1 MGDYMSVIEVKDL
14 VKKFG
19 NKKVI
24 NEINFKVEE
33 GEIFG
38 FLGPSGAGKTTL
50 IKMLIGEYTITS
62 GEALV
67 FDKIPNKLDD
77 SITNKISAVMDNFG
91 LYERLTVYENME
103 VFANIYNTDKKE
115 IDTIL
120 KKVELFDDKK
130 TVTSKLS
137 KGMTQ
142 RLILARAL
150 INKPKLLFLDEP
162 TSGLDPATSLKIHN
176 LLFELKEKGTTIFLT
191 THNMEEATK
200 MCDEVALLH
209 LGKIVEFGTPKDICM
224 RHNKYNVFNVLTKDQ
239 KELTFKSN
247 KTDAKKLAKLIE
259 EENVLSIHS
268 SEPTLETVFIE
279 LTGKELV

>member
-1 MGDYMSVIEVKDL
+1 MNVIEVKNL

-24 NEINFKVEE
+24 NEINFKVSE

-50 IKMLIGEYTITS
+50 IKMLIGEYSITS
-62 GEALV
+62 GEARV
-67 FDKIPNKLDD
+67 FDVVPNKLSY
-77 SITNKISAVMDNFG
+77 SIMNKISAVMDNFG
-91 LYERLTVYENME
+91 LYERLTVFENME

-115 IDTIL
+115 IDKIL
-120 KKVELFDDKK
+120 KKVELYDSKR
-130 TVTSKLS
+130 TITSKLS

-176 LLFELKEKGTTIFLT
+176 LLFELKKSGTTIFLT

-224 RHNKYNVFNVLTKDQ
+224 RHNKYNVYNVITKDN
-239 KELTFKSN
+239 KEITFKSN
-247 KTDAKKLAKLIE
+247 KVDSKKLAKLIE
-259 EENVLSIHS
+259 DEQILSVHS

>member
-1 MGDYMSVIEVKDL
+1 MNVIEVKNL
-14 VKKFG
+14 VKKFDT
-19 NKKVI
+19 KKVI
-24 NEINFKVEE
+24 NEISFSVSE

-50 IKMLIGEYTITS
+50 IKMLIGEYSITG

-67 FDKIPNKLDD
+67 FGTIPNKLNEE
-77 SITNKISAVMDNFG
+77 ITNKISAVMDNFG

-103 VFANIYNTDKKE
+103 VFANIYNVDKKR

-120 KKVELFDDKK
+120 KKVELFDAKK
-130 TVTSKLS
+130 TLASKLS
-137 KGMTQ
+137 KGMAQ

-162 TSGLDPATSLKIHN
+162 TSGLDPATSLKIHS
-176 LLFELKEKGTTIFLT
+176 LLFELKKEGTTIFLT

-224 RHNKYNVFNVLTKDQ
+224 RHNKYKVFNVLTKDN

-247 KTDAKKLAKLIE
+247 KTDSKKLATLFENE
-259 EENVLSIHS
+259 EVLSIHS

>member
-1 MGDYMSVIEVKDL
+1 MSVIEVKDL

-67 FDKIPNKLDD
+67 FDKVPNKLDD

-115 IDTIL
+115 IDNIL
-120 KKVELFDDKK
+120 KKVELFEDKK

-247 KTDAKKLAKLIE
+247 KADAKKLAKLIE

>member
-1 MGDYMSVIEVKDL
+1 MNVIEVKNL

-24 NEINFKVEE
+24 NEINFKVSE

-50 IKMLIGEYTITS
+50 IKMLIGEYSITS
-62 GEALV
+62 GEARV
-67 FDKIPNKLDD
+67 FDVISNKLND
-77 SITNKISAVMDNFG
+77 SIMNKISAVMDNFG
-91 LYERLTVYENME
+91 LYERLTVFENME

-120 KKVELFDDKK
+120 KKVELYDSKR
-130 TVTSKLS
+130 TITSKLS

-176 LLFELKEKGTTIFLT
+176 LLFELKKSGTTIFLT
-191 THNMEEATK
+191 THNMEDATK

-224 RHNKYNVFNVLTKDQ
+224 RHNKYNVYNVITKDN
-239 KELTFKSN
+239 KEITFKSN
-247 KTDAKKLAKLIE
+247 KVDSKKLAKLIE
-259 EENVLSIHS
+259 DEQILSIHS

>member
-1 MGDYMSVIEVKDL
+1 MNVIEVKNL

-24 NEINFKVEE
+24 NEINFKVSE

-50 IKMLIGEYTITS
+50 IKMLIGEYSITS
-62 GEALV
+62 GEAKV
-67 FDKIPNKLDD
+67 FDVVTNKLND
-77 SITNKISAVMDNFG
+77 SIMNKISAVMDNFG
-91 LYERLTVYENME
+91 LYERLTVFENME

-115 IDTIL
+115 IDAIL
-120 KKVELFDDKK
+120 KKVELYDSKK
-130 TVTSKLS
+130 TITSKLS

-176 LLFELKEKGTTIFLT
+176 LLFELKKSGTTIFLT

-200 MCDEVALLH
+200 MCDEVSLLH

-224 RHNKYNVFNVLTKDQ
+224 RHNKYNVYNVITKDN
-239 KELTFKSN
+239 KEITFKSN
-247 KTDAKKLAKLIE
+247 KVDSKKLAKLIE
-259 EENVLSIHS
+259 DEQVLSIHS

>member
-1 MGDYMSVIEVKDL
+1 MNVIEVKNL

-24 NEINFKVEE
+24 NEINFKVSE

-50 IKMLIGEYTITS
+50 IKMLIGEYSITS
-62 GEALV
+62 GEARV
-67 FDKIPNKLDD
+67 FDVVPNKLSY
-77 SITNKISAVMDNFG
+77 SIMNKISAVMDNFG
-91 LYERLTVYENME
+91 LYERLTVFENME

-115 IDTIL
+115 IDKIL
-120 KKVELFDDKK
+120 KKVELYDSKR
-130 TVTSKLS
+130 TITSKLS

-176 LLFELKEKGTTIFLT
+176 LLFELKKSGTTIFLT

-224 RHNKYNVFNVLTKDQ
+224 RHNKYNVYNVITKDN
-239 KELTFKSN
+239 KEITFKSN
-247 KTDAKKLAKLIE
+247 KVDSKKLAKLIE
-259 EENVLSIHS
+259 EEQILSIHS

>member
-1 MGDYMSVIEVKDL
+1 MNVIEVKNL

-24 NEINFKVEE
+24 NEINFKVSE

-50 IKMLIGEYTITS
+50 IKMLIGEYSITS
-62 GEALV
+62 GDAKL
-67 FDKIPNKLDD
+67 FDVVPNKLND
-77 SITNKISAVMDNFG
+77 SIMNKISAVMDNFG
-91 LYERLTVYENME
+91 LYERLTVFENME
-103 VFANIYNTDKKE
+103 VFANIYNTDKKG

-120 KKVELFDDKK
+120 KKVELYDSKK
-130 TVTSKLS
+130 TITSKLS
-137 KGMTQ
+137 KGMRQ

-176 LLFELKEKGTTIFLT
+176 LLFELKKSGTTIFLT

-224 RHNKYNVFNVLTKDQ
+224 RHNKYNVYNVITKDN
-239 KELTFKSN
+239 KEITFKSN
-247 KTDAKKLAKLIE
+247 KVDSKKLAKLIE
-259 EENVLSIHS
+259 DEQILSIHS

>member
-1 MGDYMSVIEVKDL
+1 MNVIEVKNL

-24 NEINFKVEE
+24 NEINFKVSE

-50 IKMLIGEYTITS
+50 IKMLIGEYSITS
-62 GEALV
+62 GDAKL
-67 FDKIPNKLDD
+67 FDVVPNKLND
-77 SITNKISAVMDNFG
+77 SIMNKISAVMDNFG
-91 LYERLTVYENME
+91 LYERLTVFENME

-120 KKVELFDDKK
+120 KKVELYDSKK
-130 TVTSKLS
+130 TITSKLS
-137 KGMTQ
+137 KGMRQ

-150 INKPKLLFLDEP
+150 INKPELLFLDEP

-176 LLFELKEKGTTIFLT
+176 LLFELKKSGTTIFLT

-224 RHNKYNVFNVLTKDQ
+224 RHNKYNVYNVITKDN
-239 KELTFKSN
+239 KEITFKSN
-247 KTDAKKLAKLIE
+247 KVDSKKLAKLIE
-259 EENVLSIHS
+259 DEQILSIHS

>member
-1 MGDYMSVIEVKDL
+1 MNVIEVKNL

-24 NEINFKVEE
+24 NEINFKVSE

-50 IKMLIGEYTITS
+50 IKMLIGEYSITS
-62 GEALV
+62 GEAKV
-67 FDKIPNKLDD
+67 FDVVPNKLND
-77 SITNKISAVMDNFG
+77 SIMNKISAVMDNFG
-91 LYERLTVYENME
+91 LYERLTVFENME

-120 KKVELFDDKK
+120 KKVELYDSKK
-130 TVTSKLS
+130 TITSKLS

-142 RLILARAL
+142 RLILARSL

-176 LLFELKEKGTTIFLT
+176 LLFELKKSGTTIFLT

-209 LGKIVEFGTPKDICM
+209 LGKIVEYGTPKDICM
-224 RHNKYNVFNVLTKDQ
+224 RHNKYNVYNVITKDN
-239 KELTFKSN
+239 KEITFKSN
-247 KTDAKKLAKLIE
+247 KADSKKLAKLIE
-259 EENVLSIHS
+259 DEQVLSIHS

>member
-1 MGDYMSVIEVKDL
+1 MNVIEVKNL
-14 VKKFG
+14 VKKFE

-24 NEINFKVEE
+24 NEINFKVSE

-50 IKMLIGEYTITS
+50 IKMLIGEYSITS
-62 GEALV
+62 GEARV
-67 FDKIPNKLDD
+67 FDVVPNKLSY
-77 SITNKISAVMDNFG
+77 SIMNKISAVMDNFG
-91 LYERLTVYENME
+91 LYERLTVFENME

-115 IDTIL
+115 IDKIL
-120 KKVELFDDKK
+120 KKVELYDSKR
-130 TVTSKLS
+130 TITSKLS

-176 LLFELKEKGTTIFLT
+176 LLFELKKSGTTIFLT

-224 RHNKYNVFNVLTKDQ
+224 RHNKYNVYNVITKDN
-239 KELTFKSN
+239 KEITFKSN
-247 KTDAKKLAKLIE
+247 KVDSKKLAKLIE
-259 EENVLSIHS
+259 DEQILSIHS

>member
-1 MGDYMSVIEVKDL
+1 MNVIEVKDL

-50 IKMLIGEYTITS
+50 IKMLIGEYSITS
-62 GEALV
+62 GEAYLFGEV
-67 FDKIPNKLDD
+67 PNKLNDE
-77 SITNKISAVMDNFG
+77 ITSKISAVMDNFG
-91 LYERLTVYENME
+91 LYERLTVYENLE
-103 VFANIYNTDKKE
+103 IFANIYKADKKD
-115 IDTIL
+115 IDIIL
-120 KKVELFDDKK
+120 KKVELLDAKK
-130 TVTSKLS
+130 TITSKLS

-176 LLFELKEKGTTIFLT
+176 LLFELKENGTTIFLT

-224 RHNKYNVFNVLTKDQ
+224 RHNKYNVYNVITKDN

-247 KTDAKKLAKLIE
+247 KTDSKKLAKLIE
-259 EENVLSIHS
+259 DENVLSIHS

>member
-1 MGDYMSVIEVKDL
+1 MNVIEVHNL
-14 VKKFG
+14 VKKFDT
-19 NKKVI
+19 KKVI
-24 NEINFKVEE
+24 NEINFNVRE

-50 IKMLIGEYTITS
+50 IKMLIGEYSITG

-67 FDKIPNKLDD
+67 FGVVPNKLNEE
-77 SITNKISAVMDNFG
+77 ITNKISAVMDNFG
-91 LYERLTVYENME
+91 LYERLTVYENLE
-103 VFANIYNTDKKE
+103 VFSNIYNTDKKD
-115 IDTIL
+115 IDKIL
-120 KKVELFDDKK
+120 KKVELFDSKN
-130 TVTSKLS
+130 VIASKLS
-137 KGMTQ
+137 KGMSQ

-150 INKPKLLFLDEP
+150 VNKPKLLFLDEP
-162 TSGLDPATSLKIHN
+162 TSGLDPATSLKIHS
-176 LLFELKEKGTTIFLT
+176 LLFELRDAGTTIFLT

-209 LGKIVEFGTPKDICM
+209 LGKIVEFGSPKDICM
-224 RHNKYNVFNVLTKDQ
+224 RHNKYQVFNVLTKDN

-247 KTDAKKLAKLIE
+247 KTDAKKLATLF
-259 EENVLSIHS
+259 ENGEVLSIHS

>member
-1 MGDYMSVIEVKDL
+1 MNVIEVKNL
-14 VKKFG
+14 VKKFDT
-19 NKKVI
+19 KKVI
-24 NEINFKVEE
+24 NEIDFSVSE

-50 IKMLIGEYTITS
+50 IKMLIGEYSITG

-67 FDKIPNKLDD
+67 FGTIPNKLNEE
-77 SITNKISAVMDNFG
+77 ITNKISAVMDNFG

-103 VFANIYNTDKKE
+103 VFANIYNVDKKR

-120 KKVELFDDKK
+120 KKVELFDAKK
-130 TVTSKLS
+130 TLASKLS
-137 KGMTQ
+137 KGMAQ

-162 TSGLDPATSLKIHN
+162 TSGLDPATSLKIHS
-176 LLFELKEKGTTIFLT
+176 LLFELKKEGTTIFLT

-224 RHNKYNVFNVLTKDQ
+224 RHNKYKVFNVLTKDN

-247 KTDAKKLAKLIE
+247 KTDSKKLATLFENE
-259 EENVLSIHS
+259 EVLSIHS

>member
-1 MGDYMSVIEVKDL
+1 MNVIEVKNL
-14 VKKFG
+14 IKKFDT
-19 NKKVI
+19 KKVI
-24 NEINFKVEE
+24 NEISFSVKE

-50 IKMLIGEYTITS
+50 IKMLIGEYSITG

-67 FDKIPNKLDD
+67 FGTIPNKLNEE
-77 SITNKISAVMDNFG
+77 ITNKISALMDNFG

-103 VFANIYNTDKKE
+103 VFANIYNVDKKR

-120 KKVELFDDKK
+120 KKVELFDAKK
-130 TVTSKLS
+130 TLASKLS
-137 KGMTQ
+137 KGMAQ

-162 TSGLDPATSLKIHN
+162 TSGLDPATSLKIHS
-176 LLFELKEKGTTIFLT
+176 LLFELKKEGTTIFLT

-224 RHNKYNVFNVLTKDQ
+224 RHNKYKVFNVLTKDN

-247 KTDAKKLAKLIE
+247 KTDSKKLATLFENE
-259 EENVLSIHS
+259 EVLSIHS

>member
-1 MGDYMSVIEVKDL
+1 MNVIEVKNL

-24 NEINFKVEE
+24 NEINFKVSE

-50 IKMLIGEYTITS
+50 IKMLIGEYSITS
-62 GEALV
+62 GEARV
-67 FDKIPNKLDD
+67 FDVVPNKLSY

-91 LYERLTVYENME
+91 LYERLTVFENME
-103 VFANIYNTDKKE
+103 VFANIYNTDKNE
-115 IDTIL
+115 IDKIL
-120 KKVELFDDKK
+120 KKVELYDFKR
-130 TVTSKLS
+130 TITSKLS

-142 RLILARAL
+142 RLMLARAL

-176 LLFELKEKGTTIFLT
+176 LLFELKKSGTTIFLT

-209 LGKIVEFGTPKDICM
+209 SGKIVEFGTPKDICM
-224 RHNKYNVFNVLTKDQ
+224 RHNKYNVYNVITKDN
-239 KELTFKSN
+239 KEITFKSN
-247 KTDAKKLAKLIE
+247 KVDSKKLAKLIE
-259 EENVLSIHS
+259 DEQILSIHS

>member
-1 MGDYMSVIEVKDL
+1 MNVIEVKNL
-14 VKKFG
+14 IKKFDT
-19 NKKVI
+19 KKVI
-24 NEINFKVEE
+24 NEINFSVKE

-50 IKMLIGEYTITS
+50 IKMLIGEYSITG

-67 FDKIPNKLDD
+67 FGTIPNKLNEE
-77 SITNKISAVMDNFG
+77 ITNKISAVMDNFG

-103 VFANIYNTDKKE
+103 VFANIYNVDKKR

-120 KKVELFDDKK
+120 KKVELFDAKK
-130 TVTSKLS
+130 TLASKLS
-137 KGMTQ
+137 KGMAQ

-162 TSGLDPATSLKIHN
+162 TSGLDPATSLKIHS
-176 LLFELKEKGTTIFLT
+176 LLFELKKEGTTIFLT

-224 RHNKYNVFNVLTKDQ
+224 RHNKYKVFNVLTKDN

-247 KTDAKKLAKLIE
+247 KTDSKKLATLFENE
-259 EENVLSIHS
+259 EVLSIHS

>member
-1 MGDYMSVIEVKDL
+1 M
-14 VKKFG
+14 
-19 NKKVI
+19 
-24 NEINFKVEE
+24 
-33 GEIFG
+33 
-38 FLGPSGAGKTTL
+38 
-50 IKMLIGEYTITS
+50 
-62 GEALV
+62 
-67 FDKIPNKLDD
+67 
-77 SITNKISAVMDNFG
+77 NKISAVMDNFG
-91 LYERLTVYENME
+91 LYERLTEFENME

-115 IDTIL
+115 IDKIL
-120 KKVELFDDKK
+120 KKVELYDSKK
-130 TVTSKLS
+130 TITSKLS

-176 LLFELKEKGTTIFLT
+176 LLFELKKSGTTIFLT

-224 RHNKYNVFNVLTKDQ
+224 RHNKYNVYNVITKDN
-239 KELTFKSN
+239 KEITFKSN
-247 KTDAKKLAKLIE
+247 KVDSKKLAKLIE
-259 EENVLSIHS
+259 DEQILSIHS

>member
-1 MGDYMSVIEVKDL
+1 MNVIEVKNL

-24 NEINFKVEE
+24 NEINFKVSE

-50 IKMLIGEYTITS
+50 IKMLIGEYSITS
-62 GEALV
+62 GEARV
-67 FDKIPNKLDD
+67 FDVVPNKLSY
-77 SITNKISAVMDNFG
+77 SIMNKISVVMDNFG
-91 LYERLTVYENME
+91 LYERLTVFENME

-115 IDTIL
+115 IDKIL
-120 KKVELFDDKK
+120 KKVELYDSKK
-130 TVTSKLS
+130 TITSKLS

-176 LLFELKEKGTTIFLT
+176 LLFELKKSGTTIFLT

-224 RHNKYNVFNVLTKDQ
+224 RHNKYNVYNVITKDN
-239 KELTFKSN
+239 KEITFKSN
-247 KTDAKKLAKLIE
+247 KVDSKKLAKLIE
-259 EENVLSIHS
+259 DEQILSIHS

>member
-1 MGDYMSVIEVKDL
+1 MNVIEVKNL
-14 VKKFG
+14 VKKIG

-24 NEINFKVEE
+24 NEINFKVSE

-50 IKMLIGEYTITS
+50 IKMLIGEYSITS
-62 GEALV
+62 GEARV
-67 FDKIPNKLDD
+67 FDVVPNKLSY
-77 SITNKISAVMDNFG
+77 SIMNKISAVMDNFG
-91 LYERLTVYENME
+91 LYERLTVFENME

-115 IDTIL
+115 IDKIL
-120 KKVELFDDKK
+120 KKVELYDSKR
-130 TVTSKLS
+130 TITSKLS

-176 LLFELKEKGTTIFLT
+176 LLFELKKSGTTIFLT

-224 RHNKYNVFNVLTKDQ
+224 RHNKYNVYNVITKDN
-239 KELTFKSN
+239 KEITFKSN
-247 KTDAKKLAKLIE
+247 KVDSKKLAKLIE
-259 EENVLSIHS
+259 DEQILSIHS

>member
-1 MGDYMSVIEVKDL
+1 MNVIEVKNL
-14 VKKFG
+14 VKKFDT
-19 NKKVI
+19 KKVI
-24 NEINFKVEE
+24 NEIDFSVSE

-50 IKMLIGEYTITS
+50 IKMLIGEYSITG

-67 FDKIPNKLDD
+67 FGTIPNKLNEE
-77 SITNKISAVMDNFG
+77 ITNKISAVMDNFG

-103 VFANIYNTDKKE
+103 VFANIYNVDKKR

-120 KKVELFDDKK
+120 KKVELFDAKK
-130 TVTSKLS
+130 TLASKLS
-137 KGMTQ
+137 KGMAQ

-162 TSGLDPATSLKIHN
+162 TSGLDPATSLKIHS
-176 LLFELKEKGTTIFLT
+176 LLFELKKEGTTIFLT

-224 RHNKYNVFNVLTKDQ
+224 RHNKYKVFNVLTKDN

-247 KTDAKKLAKLIE
+247 KTDSKKLAKLFE
-259 EENVLSIHS
+259 EGKVLSIHS

>member
-1 MGDYMSVIEVKDL
+1 MNVIEVKNL

-24 NEINFKVEE
+24 NEINFKVSE

-50 IKMLIGEYTITS
+50 IKMLIGEYSITS
-62 GEALV
+62 GEAKL
-67 FDKIPNKLDD
+67 FDVVSNKLND
-77 SITNKISAVMDNFG
+77 SIMNKISAVMDNFG
-91 LYERLTVYENME
+91 LYERLTVFENME

-120 KKVELFDDKK
+120 KKVELYDSKK
-130 TVTSKLS
+130 TITSKLS

-176 LLFELKEKGTTIFLT
+176 LLFELKKSGTTIFLT

-224 RHNKYNVFNVLTKDQ
+224 RHNKYNVYNVITKDN
-239 KELTFKSN
+239 KEITFKSN
-247 KTDAKKLAKLIE
+247 KVDSKKLAKLIE
-259 EENVLSIHS
+259 DEQILSIHS

>member
-1 MGDYMSVIEVKDL
+1 
-14 VKKFG
+14 
-19 NKKVI
+19 
-24 NEINFKVEE
+24 
-33 GEIFG
+33 
-38 FLGPSGAGKTTL
+38 
-50 IKMLIGEYTITS
+50 MLIGEYSITS
-62 GEALV
+62 GEVRV
-67 FDKIPNKLDD
+67 FDVVPNKLSY
-77 SITNKISAVMDNFG
+77 SIMNKISAVMDNFG
-91 LYERLTVYENME
+91 LYERLTVFENME

-115 IDTIL
+115 IDKIL
-120 KKVELFDDKK
+120 KKVELYDSKR
-130 TVTSKLS
+130 TITSKLS

-176 LLFELKEKGTTIFLT
+176 FLFELKKSGTTIFLT

-224 RHNKYNVFNVLTKDQ
+224 RHNKYNVYNVITKDN
-239 KELTFKSN
+239 KEITFKSN
-247 KTDAKKLAKLIE
+247 KVDSKKLAKLIE
-259 EENVLSIHS
+259 DEQILSIHS

>member
-1 MGDYMSVIEVKDL
+1 MNVIEVKNL
-14 VKKFG
+14 VKKFDT
-19 NKKVI
+19 KKVI
-24 NEINFKVEE
+24 NEINFSVKE

-50 IKMLIGEYTITS
+50 IKMLIGEYSITG

-67 FDKIPNKLDD
+67 FGTIPNKLNEE
-77 SITNKISAVMDNFG
+77 ITNKISALMDNFG

-103 VFANIYNTDKKE
+103 VFANIYNVDKKR

-120 KKVELFDDKK
+120 KKVELFDAKK
-130 TVTSKLS
+130 TLASKLS
-137 KGMTQ
+137 KGMAQ

-162 TSGLDPATSLKIHN
+162 TSGLDPATSLKIHS
-176 LLFELKEKGTTIFLT
+176 LLFELKKDGTTIFLT

-224 RHNKYNVFNVLTKDQ
+224 RHNKYKVFNVLTKDN

-247 KTDAKKLAKLIE
+247 KTDSKKLATLFENE
-259 EENVLSIHS
+259 EVLSIHS

>member
-1 MGDYMSVIEVKDL
+1 MNVIEVKDL

-33 GEIFG
+33 RKIFG

-50 IKMLIGEYTITS
+50 IKMLIGEYSITS
-62 GEALV
+62 GEAYLFGEV
-67 FDKIPNKLDD
+67 PNKLNDE
-77 SITNKISAVMDNFG
+77 ITSKISAVMDNFG

-103 VFANIYNTDKKE
+103 VFANIYKVDKKE
-115 IDTIL
+115 IDSIL
-120 KKVELFDDKK
+120 KKVELFDAKK
-130 TVTSKLS
+130 TITSKLS

-176 LLFELKEKGTTIFLT
+176 LLFELKKSGTTIFLT

-224 RHNKYNVFNVLTKDQ
+224 RHNKYNVFNVITKDN

-247 KTDAKKLAKLIE
+247 KTDSKKLAKLIE
-259 EENVLSIHS
+259 DENVLSIHS

>member
-1 MGDYMSVIEVKDL
+1 MNVIEVKNL

-24 NEINFKVEE
+24 NEINFKVSE

-50 IKMLIGEYTITS
+50 IKMLIGEYSITS
-62 GEALV
+62 GEAKV
-67 FDKIPNKLDD
+67 FDVVTNKLND
-77 SITNKISAVMDNFG
+77 SIMNKISAVMDNFG
-91 LYERLTVYENME
+91 LYERLTVFENME

-115 IDTIL
+115 IDAIL
-120 KKVELFDDKK
+120 KKVELYDSKK
-130 TVTSKLS
+130 TITSKLS

-176 LLFELKEKGTTIFLT
+176 LLFELKKSGTTIFLT

-200 MCDEVALLH
+200 MCDEVSLLH

-224 RHNKYNVFNVLTKDQ
+224 RHNKYNVYNVITKDN
-239 KELTFKSN
+239 KEITFKSN
-247 KTDAKKLAKLIE
+247 KVDSNKLAKLIE
-259 EENVLSIHS
+259 DEQVLSIHS

>member
-1 MGDYMSVIEVKDL
+1 MNVIEVKNL

-24 NEINFKVEE
+24 NEINFKVSE

-50 IKMLIGEYTITS
+50 IKMLIGEYSITS
-62 GEALV
+62 GEAKV
-67 FDKIPNKLDD
+67 FDVVTNKLND
-77 SITNKISAVMDNFG
+77 SIMNKISAVMDNFG
-91 LYERLTVYENME
+91 LYERLTVFENME

-120 KKVELFDDKK
+120 KKVELYDSKK
-130 TVTSKLS
+130 TITSKLS

-176 LLFELKEKGTTIFLT
+176 LLFELKKSGTTIFLT

-224 RHNKYNVFNVLTKDQ
+224 RHNKYNVYNVITKDN
-239 KELTFKSN
+239 KEITFKSN
-247 KTDAKKLAKLIE
+247 KVDSKKLAKLIE
-259 EENVLSIHS
+259 DEQVLSIHS

>member
-1 MGDYMSVIEVKDL
+1 MNVIEVKNL
-14 VKKFG
+14 VKKFDT
-19 NKKVI
+19 KKVI
-24 NEINFKVEE
+24 NEINFSVKE

-50 IKMLIGEYTITS
+50 IKMLIGEYSITG

-67 FDKIPNKLDD
+67 FGTIPNKLNEE
-77 SITNKISAVMDNFG
+77 ITNKISALMDNFG

-103 VFANIYNTDKKE
+103 VFANIYNVDKKR

-120 KKVELFDDKK
+120 KKVELFDAKK
-130 TVTSKLS
+130 TLASKLS
-137 KGMTQ
+137 KGMAQ

-150 INKPKLLFLDEP
+150 INEPKLLFLDEP
-162 TSGLDPATSLKIHN
+162 TSGLDPATSLKIHS
-176 LLFELKEKGTTIFLT
+176 LLFELKKEGTTIFLT

-224 RHNKYNVFNVLTKDQ
+224 RHNKYKVFNVLTKDN

-247 KTDAKKLAKLIE
+247 KTDSKKLATLFENE
-259 EENVLSIHS
+259 EVLSIHS

>member
-1 MGDYMSVIEVKDL
+1 MNVIEVKNL

-19 NKKVI
+19 NKRVI
-24 NEINFKVEE
+24 NEINFKVSE

-50 IKMLIGEYTITS
+50 IKMLIGEYSITS
-62 GEALV
+62 GEARV
-67 FDKIPNKLDD
+67 FDVVPNKLSY
-77 SITNKISAVMDNFG
+77 SIMNKISAVMDNFG
-91 LYERLTVYENME
+91 LYERLTVFENME

-115 IDTIL
+115 IDKIL
-120 KKVELFDDKK
+120 KKVELYDSKK
-130 TVTSKLS
+130 TITSKLS

-176 LLFELKEKGTTIFLT
+176 LLFELKKSGTTIFLT

-224 RHNKYNVFNVLTKDQ
+224 RHNKYNVYNVITKDN
-239 KELTFKSN
+239 KEITFKSN
-247 KTDAKKLAKLIE
+247 KVDSKKLAKLIE
-259 EENVLSIHS
+259 DEQILSIHS

>member
-1 MGDYMSVIEVKDL
+1 MNVIEVKNL

-24 NEINFKVEE
+24 NEINFKVSE

-50 IKMLIGEYTITS
+50 IKMLIGEYSITS
-62 GEALV
+62 GEARV
-67 FDKIPNKLDD
+67 FDGVPNKLSY
-77 SITNKISAVMDNFG
+77 SIMNKISAVMDNFG
-91 LYERLTVYENME
+91 LYERLTVFENME

-120 KKVELFDDKK
+120 KKVELYDSKK
-130 TVTSKLS
+130 TITSKLS

-176 LLFELKEKGTTIFLT
+176 LLFELKKSGTTIFLT

-224 RHNKYNVFNVLTKDQ
+224 RHNKYNVYNVITKDN
-239 KELTFKSN
+239 KEITFKSN
-247 KTDAKKLAKLIE
+247 KVDSKKLAKLIE
-259 EENVLSIHS
+259 DEQILSIHS

>member
-1 MGDYMSVIEVKDL
+1 MNVIEVKNL

-24 NEINFKVEE
+24 NEINFKVSE

-50 IKMLIGEYTITS
+50 IKMLIGEYSITS
-62 GEALV
+62 GEAKV
-67 FDKIPNKLDD
+67 FDVVPNKLND
-77 SITNKISAVMDNFG
+77 SIMNKISAVMDNFG
-91 LYERLTVYENME
+91 LYERLTVFENME

-120 KKVELFDDKK
+120 KKVELYDSRK
-130 TVTSKLS
+130 TITSKLS

-142 RLILARAL
+142 RLILARSL

-176 LLFELKEKGTTIFLT
+176 LLFELKKSGTTIFLT

-209 LGKIVEFGTPKDICM
+209 LGKIVEYGTPKDICM
-224 RHNKYNVFNVLTKDQ
+224 RHNKYNVYNVITKDN
-239 KELTFKSN
+239 KEITFKSN
-247 KTDAKKLAKLIE
+247 KADSKKLAKLIE
-259 EENVLSIHS
+259 DEQVLSIHS

>member
-1 MGDYMSVIEVKDL
+1 MNVIEVKNL
-14 VKKFG
+14 VKKFDT
-19 NKKVI
+19 KKVI
-24 NEINFKVEE
+24 NEISFSVRE

-50 IKMLIGEYTITS
+50 IKMLIGEYSITG

-67 FDKIPNKLDD
+67 FGTIPNKLNEE
-77 SITNKISAVMDNFG
+77 ITNKISALMDNFG

-103 VFANIYNTDKKE
+103 VFANIYNVDKKR

-120 KKVELFDDKK
+120 KKVELFDAKK
-130 TVTSKLS
+130 TLASKLS
-137 KGMTQ
+137 KGMAQ

-162 TSGLDPATSLKIHN
+162 TSGLDPATSLKIHS
-176 LLFELKEKGTTIFLT
+176 LLFELKKDGTTIFLT

-224 RHNKYNVFNVLTKDQ
+224 RHNKYKVFNVLTKDN

-247 KTDAKKLAKLIE
+247 KTDSKKLATLFENE
-259 EENVLSIHS
+259 EVLSIHS